1 MIRVTAVVISNE
13 WSMKKTRER
22 TPAGYIYPYLAQTT
36 GPRDE
41 DPPFRDLGTD
51 NYRGADD
58 GS

>member
-1 MIRVTAVVISNE
+1 
-13 WSMKKTRER
+13 MKKTRER